1 MCVSAEQERKG
12 DTPTRR
18 STRSSDTG
26 SAPVPLPTAVCGT
39 AHAPVPSFLPR
50 NRTARPKRTR
60 GTAAARPKRATG
72 QNLSLRPR
80 FNCAAA
86 IRRPPALIPIRRRNK
101 WRGVLQRSTRFRT
114 NLPLKTTAS
123 PHASAGAGPFY
134 TLHATNRILLVLVV
148 ANFMEVLLNWGKSK
162 GRSRSETERNAAA
175 GDASP

>member
-1 MCVSAEQERKG
+1 VCVSAKQEQEA
-12 DTPTRR
+12 DTPTRC
-18 STRSSDTG
+18 STRSTDSG
-26 SAPVPLPTAVCGT
+26 SAAAHCGTGT
-39 AHAPVPSFLPR
+39 AHAMPPSPLFSQGTEPHAHGPR
-50 NRTARPKRTR
+50 AR

>member
-1 MCVSAEQERKG
+1 VCVSAKQEQQA
-12 DTPTRR
+12 DTPTRC
-18 STRSSDTG
+18 STRSTDRG
-26 SAPVPLPTAVCGT
+26 RLRQWHCHCPC
-39 AHAPVPSFLPR
+39 HAPVTSILPR
-50 NRTARPKRTR
+50 NRTAR
-60 GTAAARPKRATG
+60 ARPKSKRYSRGTPEEGNWGKTCRCALG
-72 QNLSLRPR
+72 

-86 IRRPPALIPIRRRNK
+86 IRRPPALIPIRRRNR